1 MKKRLCYTACMLGL
15 MLTLWPGTAAAADIT
30 LEIDGQNIAGDAAPM
45 LKSSRTYV
53 PLRAVG
59 EHLRAVVDYKDGTV
73 TVAHEGQVIVL
84 PVDGTTAEV
93 QSADG
98 HKQTVNLEGG
108 AFVHNARTMVPLRF
122 VAEAMD
128 MQVDY
133 LAAEQKVKVIST
145 KPLLVDG
152 VELKYATAYNRIG
165 MNRELRLYANYA
177 DSATMYEILQA
188 GMVREVAAPKTAY
201 GSLFE
206 ISDYYMEQ
214 YVVGFYDETPAYK
227 ENSGE
232 DATNAELNFVLYK
245 MLEGTPEY
253 GSDSQH
259 LLYDVQ
265 NDKWYVF
272 SADSYEKLVQLL
284 AAKENRVLDAVN
296 A

>member
-1 MKKRLCYTACMLGL
+1 MKKRLCCTACMLSL
-15 MLTLWPGTAAAADIT
+15 MVTLWPGTAAAAGIT

-45 LKSSRTYV
+45 LKNSRTYV

-59 EHLRAVVDYKDGTV
+59 EHLGAVVDYKDGTV
-73 TVAHEGQVIVL
+73 TVAKEGQVIVL
-84 PVDGTTAEV
+84 PLNGTAAEV

-98 HKQTVNLEGG
+98 QKQMMNLDGG
-108 AFVHNARTMVPLRF
+108 AFVHKGRTMVPLRF

-133 LAAEQKVKVIST
+133 LAGEQKVKVISA

-152 VELKYATAYNRIG
+152 VELKYATTYNRIG
-165 MNRELRLYANYA
+165 MNRDLRLYANYA
-177 DSATMYEILQA
+177 DSAAMYGILQD
-188 GMVREVAAPKTAY
+188 GIVREVAAPKTAY

-214 YVVGFYDETPAYK
+214 YAVGFYDETPTYK

-232 DATNAELNFVLYK
+232 NATNAELSFVLYK

-265 NDKWYVF
+265 NDSWYVF
-272 SADSYEKLVQLL
+272 SADSYEQFVQLL
-284 AAKENRVLDAVN
+284 AEKENRVLDSVN